1 MASSRRRRFYATSA
15 AADVGEALDLL
26 ARYVRI
32 VNDAARV
39 KIARNAMGHPSF
51 VMSASFTNQM
61 LAQIELFTK
70 PGQYGKQVYT
80 LPKRLDEKVASLHLG
95 KIGAKLTKMTPEQAK
110 YIGVPQNG
118 PFKAESY
125 RY

>member
-1 MASSRRRRFYATSA
+1 MNLGNAT
-15 AADVGEALDLL
+15 
-26 ARYVRI
+26 
-32 VNDAARV
+32 
-39 KIARNAMGHPSF
+39 GHPSF
-51 VMSASFTNQM
+51 VISASFTNQT

-80 LPKRLDEKVASLHLG
+80 LPKHLDEKVASLRLA

-110 YIGVPQNG
+110 YQNG
-118 PFKAESY
+118 PFKAEQY